1 MKSKKNIFEEI
12 TEAVIAMGEKHAFDK
27 EKVRAFLEPNQVIE
41 VQIPVTVGG
50 EEKVFTGFRSQHN
63 NKRGPYK
70 GGIRFHPGVTRE
82 EVMALSLWMTVKC
95 AVANVPF
102 GGGKGG
108 IIVDPKTLSEAELEA
123 LSRGYARKLYRA
135 IGPEID
141 VPAPDVNTNPKIME
155 WMTDEYRKI
164 EKEQTGTNDPKSY
177 ATFTGKPLSCY
188 GVEGRTEATGYGGV
202 VMLQEL
208 AKTLE
213 LKPETQTVAIQGF
226 GNVGYYFARFASELG
241 FQVVAVSDS
250 QGGIMSGNGKMEAL
264 DIELVKQCKDEKGKV
279 AGCYCV
285 GGVCDIKKGKMITND
300 ELLTLPV
307 DILVPS
313 ALENV
318 INEDNMKDIKAKIII
333 EMANGPVSPTAH
345 DYLVD
350 KGVVI
355 VPDILANSGGVT
367 GSYVEWLQNMKGK
380 QYTKKETL
388 DMISLLLR
396 QAFANIW
403 EIKLEKDCSFKEA
416 AYVYALRELL
426 TD

>member
-1 MKSKKNIFEEI
+1 MKKQKDIFAETTGAI
-12 TEAVIAMGEKHAFDK
+12 TEIGKKHAFDK
-27 EKVRAFLEPNQVIE
+27 EAVRAFLEPNQVIE
-41 VQIPVTVGG
+41 VQIPVMIGG
-50 EEKVFTGFRSQHN
+50 KEKVFTGFRSQHN

-70 GGIRFHPGVTRE
+70 GGIRFHPNVTRE
-82 EVMALSLWMTVKC
+82 EVMALSLWMSIKC
-95 AVANVPF
+95 AVANIPF

-108 IIVDPKTLSEAELEA
+108 IIVDPKTLSEAELEE
-123 LSRGYARKLYRA
+123 LSRGYARKLYRS

-141 VPAPDVNTNPKIME
+141 VPAPDVNTNPKIMQF
-155 WMTDEYRKI
+155 MTDEYRKI
-164 EKEQTGTNDPKSY
+164 EKEQNGSVSSKSY
-177 ATFTGKPLSCY
+177 ATFTGKPLSY
-188 GVEGRTEATGYGGV
+188 HGVEGRTEATGFGGV
-202 VMLQEL
+202 VILQEL

-213 LKPETQTVAIQGF
+213 LKPASQTVAIQGF
-226 GNVGYYFARFASELG
+226 GNVGYYFAHFASELG

-250 QGGIMSGNGKMEAL
+250 QGGIMTGDGKLEAL
-264 DIELVKQCKDEKGKV
+264 DIALVKQCKDEKGKV

-300 ELLTLPV
+300 EILKLPV

-318 INEDNMKDIKAKIII
+318 INEDNMKDIKAKVII

-345 DYLVD
+345 DYLVE

-355 VPDILANSGGVT
+355 VPDILANAGGVT

-380 QYTKKETL
+380 KYAKQETL
-388 DMISLLLR
+388 DMISMLLR

>member
-1 MKSKKNIFEEI
+1 MNNQKNIFEETVAAI
-12 TEAVIAMGEKHAFDK
+12 EEIGEKHAFDK
-27 EKVRAFLEPNQVIE
+27 ESIRAFLKPHQIIE
-41 VQIPVTVGG
+41 VGIPVIVNGDEQKFIG
-50 EEKVFTGFRSQHN
+50 YRSQHN

-70 GGIRFHPGVTRE
+70 GGIRFHPGVTKE
-82 EVMALSLWMTVKC
+82 EVMALSLWMSIKC
-95 AVANVPF
+95 AVANIPF

-108 IIVDPKTLSEAELEA
+108 VIVDPKKLTESELEE
-123 LSRGYARKLYRA
+123 LSRGYVRKLYDF
-135 IGPEID
+135 IGPTVD
-141 VPAPDVNTNPKIME
+141 VPAPDVNTNPKIMQ
-155 WMTDEYRKI
+155 WMTDEYIKI
-164 EKEQTGTNDPKSY
+164 ATSKGIRETDALY
-177 ATFTGKPLSCY
+177 AVFTGKPLEY
-188 GVEGRTEATGYGGV
+188 HGVEGRTEATGFGGV
-202 VMLQEL
+202 VILQEL
-208 AKTLE
+208 ARVLE

-226 GNVGYYFARFASELG
+226 GNVGYYFSHFASELG
-241 FQVVAVSDS
+241 FKVVAVSDS
-250 QGGIMSGNGKMEAL
+250 QGGVTTGDGRMEAL
-264 DIELVKQCKDEKGKV
+264 DIELVKKCKTEKGKV

-285 GGVCDIKKGKMITND
+285 GGVCDVKGGKTLTN
-300 ELLTLPV
+300 EEILTLPV

-350 KGVVI
+350 KGVLI

-380 QYTKKETL
+380 HYTKKETL
-388 DMISLLLR
+388 DMISILLR

-426 TD
+426 VD